1 MTSRGGRICFG
12 SSATS
17 CEQRTL
23 RFEGLLRPGLASC
36 VYGKRWAKRF
46 LENCAPR
53 LPISSRSICRARSP
67 KTSIVGVDLERAI
80 EQGPRFVDGVALF
93 FWGLLEAADEHAPAV
108 HPQIDD
114 ARRRR
119 RGSARRRR
127 KHSPCVRSPSETGVP
142 AKVKALQA
150 MKITIE
156 LTGVERE
163 PCNGG

>member
-1 MTSRGGRICFG
+1 MTSRGGKICFG
-12 SSATS
+12 SSVTS

-80 EQGPRFVDGVALF
+80 DKRRTLCHSSAAPVSSLVFFATCTERF
-93 FWGLLEAADEHAPAV
+93 
-108 HPQIDD
+108 
-114 ARRRR
+114 
-119 RGSARRRR
+119 
-127 KHSPCVRSPSETGVP
+127 
-142 AKVKALQA
+142 KVV
-150 MKITIE
+150 I
-156 LTGVERE
+156 
-163 PCNGG
+163 